1 MTIQAFDVAIVG
13 SGPGGY
19 RAAVLAALRGM
30 KVAVIERGVWG
41 GTCLNRGCVP
51 KKAWYE
57 SARLLAG
64 QDALAQRGVR
74 GALAPD
80 LAQAWRDQ
88 QRIVHAVRASYLDYL
103 DRLGV
108 VAYSG
113 AARLRSRTE
122 IGIDSGERVQAAHIV
137 LATGSAPVV
146 PPWLVLHPDRVLTTD
161 ALFDR
166 PPPRGKRVAIVGSGV
181 IGTEMAFILAML
193 GLDIVW
199 LTRAPALSR
208 SSYSAPALKLLQSAL
223 VDLGIGPRVG
233 NRPIACQVE
242 ADGVVLTL
250 PEGRTEK
257 VDWVLVAAGRAPCT
271 STLGLESGGVVRDED
286 EYIRVDDHQCT
297 SAPNV
302 FAIGD
307 CANRAMTSNHAL
319 AEASVAVAN
328 IASPGSARR
337 SDAPVPQVVYSA
349 LELARLGLSEAEAE
363 SAGHEVATGFAALA
377 SSPAALALG
386 DPRGFAR
393 LVADADSGTLLGAEA
408 VGLQAGEWI
417 HTVSACIGDPDALA
431 RLARVRYN
439 HPALAEELLNATDT
453 LAAKWHLAERVFQ
466 RMRD

>member
-1 MTIQAFDVAIVG
+1 MTIRTFDVAIIG

-30 KVAVIERGVWG
+30 KAAVIERGVWG

-64 QDALAQRGVR
+64 SGAFAQRGLR

-88 QRIVHAVRASYLDYL
+88 QRIVRAVRTSYVDYL
-103 DRLGV
+103 SRLGV

-113 AARLRSRTE
+113 VARLCSRTE
-122 IGIDSGERVQAAHIV
+122 VEIDARERVHAAHIV

-146 PPWLVLHPDRVLTTD
+146 PPSLALHPDRVLTTD

-181 IGTEMAFILAML
+181 IGTEMAFILSML
-193 GLDIVW
+193 GLEIVW
-199 LTRAPALSR
+199 LTQAAALSR
-208 SSYSAPALKLLQSAL
+208 SSYSTPALKLLHTAL
-223 VDLGIGPRVG
+223 DDFGIRPRVG
-233 NRPIACQVE
+233 NRPIACDVE
-242 ADGVVLTL
+242 PDGVMLTL
-250 PEGRTEK
+250 PEGRIEK
-257 VDWVLVAAGRAPCT
+257 VDWVLVAAGRTPCT
-271 STLGLESGGVVRDED
+271 TGLGLESAGVTRDAD
-286 EYIRVDDHQCT
+286 EYIGVDDHQCT
-297 SAPNV
+297 SASNV
-302 FAIGD
+302 YAIGD

-363 SAGHEVATGFAALA
+363 SAGHDVATGFVALD

-408 VGLQAGEWI
+408 VGIQAGEWI

-431 RLARVRYN
+431 RLARIRYN
-439 HPALAEELLNATDT
+439 HPALAEELMNATDT
-453 LAAKWHLAERVFQ
+453 LAAKWHLVDQVF
-466 RMRD
+466 RPARG

>member
-1 MTIQAFDVAIVG
+1 MTIQAFDVAIIG

-30 KVAVIERGVWG
+30 KAAVIERGVWG

-57 SARLLAG
+57 SARLLAAHG
-64 QDALAQRGVR
+64 AFAQRGLR
-74 GALAPD
+74 GALTPD

-88 QRIVHAVRASYLDYL
+88 QRIVRAVRTSYVDYL
-103 DRLGV
+103 SRLGV
-108 VAYSG
+108 AAYSG
-113 AARLRSRTE
+113 VARLCSRTE
-122 IGIDSGERVQAAHIV
+122 IEIDAHERVHAAHVV

-146 PPWLVLHPDRVLTTD
+146 PPSLALHPDRVLTTD

-181 IGTEMAFILAML
+181 IGTEMAFILSML
-193 GLDIVW
+193 GLEIIW
-199 LTRAPALSR
+199 LTQAAALSR
-208 SSYSAPALKLLQSAL
+208 SSYSAPALKLLHTAL
-223 VDLGIGPRVG
+223 ADLGIRPRVG
-233 NRPIACQVE
+233 RRPIACDVQP
-242 ADGVVLTL
+242 DGVTLTL
-250 PEGRTEK
+250 PEGCTEK
-257 VDWVLVAAGRAPCT
+257 VDWVLVAAGRTPCT
-271 STLGLESGGVVRDED
+271 ADLGLESAGVTRDED
-286 EYIRVDDHQCT
+286 QYIRVDDHQCT

-302 FAIGD
+302 YAIGD

-319 AEASVAVAN
+319 AEASTAVAN

-363 SAGHEVATGFAALA
+363 SAGHEVATGFAALD

-386 DPRGFAR
+386 DSRGFAR

-408 VGLQAGEWI
+408 VGTQAGEWI

-431 RLARVRYN
+431 RLARIRYN
-439 HPALAEELLNATDT
+439 HPALAEELMNATDT
-453 LAAKWHLAERVFQ
+453 LAAKWDLADRVF
-466 RMRD
+466 RPVRG

>member
-1 MTIQAFDVAIVG
+1 MTIQTFDIAIIG

-30 KVAVIERGVWG
+30 KAVIIERGVWG

-64 QDALAQRGVR
+64 NEAFAQRGLR
-74 GALAPD
+74 GSLTPD

-88 QRIVHAVRASYLDYL
+88 QRIVRSVRTSYVDYL
-103 DRLGV
+103 SRLGV

-113 AARLRSRTE
+113 VARLSSRTE
-122 IGIDSGERVQAAHIV
+122 IEIDAHERVRAAHIV
-137 LATGSAPVV
+137 LATGSAPFV
-146 PPWLVLHPDRVLTTD
+146 PPSLALSLDRVLTTD

-181 IGTEMAFILAML
+181 IGTEMAFILSML
-193 GLDIVW
+193 GLEIVW
-199 LTRAPALSR
+199 LTQAAALSR
-208 SSYSAPALKLLQSAL
+208 SSYSAPALKLLHTAL
-223 VDLGIGPRVG
+223 DDIGIRPRVG
-233 NRPIACQVE
+233 NRPIACAVHS
-242 ADGVVLTL
+242 DGVMLTL

-257 VDWVLVAAGRAPCT
+257 VDWVLVAAGRTPCT
-271 STLGLESGGVVRDED
+271 GGLGLEAAGVTRDED
-286 EYIRVDDHQCT
+286 EYIRVDDHQRT

-302 FAIGD
+302 YAIGD

-337 SDAPVPQVVYSA
+337 SDAPIPQVVYSA

-363 SAGHEVATGFAALA
+363 SEGHEVATGFTALH

-386 DPRGFAR
+386 DPRGFVR
-393 LVADADSGTLLGAEA
+393 LVADADSGRLLGAEA
-408 VGLQAGEWI
+408 VGTHAGEWI
-417 HTVSACIGDPDALA
+417 HTVSACIGDSDALA
-431 RLARVRYN
+431 RLAGIRYN
-439 HPALAEELLNATDT
+439 HPALAEELMNATET
-453 LAAKWHLAERVFQ
+453 LAAKWHLADQVF
-466 RMRD
+466 RPGRG